1 MVKLDKLSTDTYASL
16 VDTVLKLRYGPW
28 ASEQVLSRRKLSL
41 KSPAMMHYSAIS
53 KLLKVPYNTVQHIC
67 RYKPVP
73 QNRKKYGGQQW
84 KLEQEHIEFL
94 VS

>member
-1 MVKLDKLSTDTYASL
+1 MIKPGKLTSEIQASL
-16 VDTVLKLRYGPW
+16 VETVLKLRYGPW
-28 ASEQVLSRRKLSL
+28 ASEQAFFRRKLSV

-73 QNRKKYGGQQW
+73 
-84 KLEQEHIEFL
+84 
-94 VS
+94 

>member
-1 MVKLDKLSTDTYASL
+1 MVRTNKLSSDTYASI
-16 VDTVLKLRYGPW
+16 VDNILKLRYGPW

-73 QNRKKYGGQQW
+73 
-84 KLEQEHIEFL
+84 
-94 VS
+94 